1 MEKRYYN
8 ANTLRETVK
17 VYEREYGMSSA
28 VFYEAHQEDA
38 LVVQSIPRHQ
48 RSLWASLWREHEELE
63 LAVMAGSGHA
73 GQLHPALVVG

>member
-17 VYEREYGMSSA
+17 VYESEYGMSSA
-28 VFYEAHQEDA
+28 HFYEAHQADDLA
-38 LVVQSIPRHQ
+38 IQGIPQHQ

-63 LAVMAGSGHA
+63 RAATAGSSHS
-73 GQLHPALVVG
+73 GQLHPALLVG

>member
-28 VFYEAHQEDA
+28 VFYEAHQADD
-38 LVVQSIPRHQ
+38 LTVQGIPQHQ
-48 RSLWASLWREHEELE
+48 RSLWASLWREYDELE
-63 LAVMAGSGHA
+63 RAVMADSGHA
-73 GQLHPALVVG
+73 GQLHPALLVG